1 MFIAVDIFKK
11 QNVIFFT
18 QTSER
23 ESDRTD
29 LILNFCKLKEME
41 KRVDPQKDQ
50 GTAQNQDGGSLAL
63 CGVDVKHCVLSF
75 RV

>member
-1 MFIAVDIFKK
+1 MNPLESDSGTKLFALCMFIAVDIYKR

-29 LILNFCKLKEME
+29 LILNF
-41 KRVDPQKDQ
+41 VI
-50 GTAQNQDGGSLAL
+50 
-63 CGVDVKHCVLSF
+63 
-75 RV
+75 